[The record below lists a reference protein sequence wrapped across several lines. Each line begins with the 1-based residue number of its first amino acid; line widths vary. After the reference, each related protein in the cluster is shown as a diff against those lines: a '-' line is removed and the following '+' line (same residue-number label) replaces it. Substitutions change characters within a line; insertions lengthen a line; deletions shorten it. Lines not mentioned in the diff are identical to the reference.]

1 MSVLAN
7 HVIEVPDLSAV
18 ERVSDLALEGLLEQ
32 YAVAARQVAAGTAI
46 IAGEVAR
53 RSARELGYSGLSQ
66 RTGDRTPEAFVARVT
81 RVAGSEARDLV
92 NVGRVI
98 DTAAPWFVDVVDGVN
113 SGDLTVGA
121 AAAITNGLG
130 SPGATVSADD
140 LLDAAKTLVVEAATL
155 PPEKVAR
162 RARELRDELDAA
174 GVIDRE
180 AALREKRSFRWGR
193 RADGMTPFFGLLD
206 PESSALVIG
215 AIELVISPRRGGP
228 RFVDSEEAAR
238 ARAIVD
244 DPRST
249 EQIALDALVD
259 MVRIAGAADQGRVFG
274 VRKPGVRVVVDARD
288 LASGEGVAHIEGQT
302 ESVSVQTAERIACTT
317 GYLPIVFRS
326 GGPIDVGVAQRLF
339 TERQRVA
346 LAVIWGGC
354 AVETCERPPSWTEA
368 HHIKPWE
375 AGGPTDIDNGI
386 LLCRHHHM
394 LVHNNNWCI
403 RRDRVVDRDEWRM
416 HPPGGDSIVRA
427 LRLIP
432 KSQAAPRTAASTA
445 AGTAASTA
453 AGTAASNASIRS

>member
-18 ERVSDLALEGLLEQ
+18 ARVSDLALEGLLEQ
-32 YAVAARQVAAGTAI
+32 YAAASRQVAAG
-46 IAGEVAR
+46 IAVISGEVAR
-53 RSARELGYSGLSQ
+53 RSTRELGYDGLSQ

-130 SPGATVSADD
+130 APGATVSADD

-180 AALREKRSFRWGR
+180 AALRER
-193 RADGMTPFFGLLD
+193 RFLRLTPQADGMTRLFGLLD
-206 PESSALVIG
+206 PESAALVSD
-215 AIELVISPRRGGP
+215 AVDCVTSPRRGGP
-228 RFVDSEEAAR
+228 RFVDSEELAR
-238 ARAIVD
+238 AEAIVD

-249 EQIALDALVD
+249 EQIAVDALVD
-259 MVRIAGAADQGRVFG
+259 MVRIAGAADKGRVFG

-288 LASGEGVAHIEGQT
+288 LANGDGVAHIEGQT
-302 ESVSVQTAERIACTT
+302 ESVSVQTAERVACST
-317 GYLPIVFRS
+317 GYVPVVFRP
-326 GGPIDVGVAQRLF
+326 GGPIDVGR
-339 TERQRVA
+339 
-346 LAVIWGGC
+346 
-354 AVETCERPPSWTEA
+354 RPSGSSP
-368 HHIKPWE
+368 
-375 AGGPTDIDNGI
+375 NGS
-386 LLCRHHHM
+386 
-394 LVHNNNWCI
+394 
-403 RRDRVVDRDEWRM
+403 
-416 HPPGGDSIVRA
+416 GS
-427 LRLIP
+427 
-432 KSQAAPRTAASTA
+432 
-445 AGTAASTA
+445 
-453 AGTAASNASIRS
+453 RSP